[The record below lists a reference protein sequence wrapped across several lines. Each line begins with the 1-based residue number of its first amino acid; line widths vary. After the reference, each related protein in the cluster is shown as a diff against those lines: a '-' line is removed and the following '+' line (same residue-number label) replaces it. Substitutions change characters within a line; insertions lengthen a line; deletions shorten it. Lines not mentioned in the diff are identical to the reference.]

1 MPAGYPAVTNVESTY
16 GNDFTFEISD
26 LRVAERLPVDLASVG
41 LLPDFHLMPAAPL
54 PEPVAPGRLP
64 KQTTPPSNIVPINPD
79 PDADSNDMFYLG
91 LDVAFKG
98 EQLGEPGMPETVDLE
113 VRFYLEA
120 YGSAVGPTERHEID
134 IQPQLFA
141 GLNTV
146 PGGGAAG
153 EIRHQLWVQVA
164 EANPAIIE
172 APAAEP
178 WEDLFTPET
187 VYRVAASVKIKDANL
202 RPQIKPTG
210 LGFLA
215 GAAMQTIE
223 TT

>member
-1 MPAGYPAVTNVESTY
+1 MPAGYPAVTNVESTF
-16 GNDFTFEISD
+16 GNAFTFEISD
-26 LRVAERLPVDLASVG
+26 LRVAERLPVDLTAVA

-54 PEPVAPGRLP
+54 PEPVAPGQLP

-79 PDADSNDMFYLG
+79 PDADSDDMFYLG

-98 EQLGEPGMPETVDLE
+98 EQLGEPGMPESVDLE

-120 YGSAVGPTERHEID
+120 YGAAAGPTERHEID

-141 GLNTV
+141 GLNTL
-146 PGGGAAG
+146 PAGGVAG

-164 EANPAIIE
+164 RGNPPIIE
-172 APAAEP
+172 APAEP
-178 WEDLFTPET
+178 WVDLFTPET
-187 VYRVAASVKIKDANL
+187 VYRIAASVKIKDSTL
-202 RPQIKPTG
+202 CPPTKPTG
-210 LGFLA
+210 LGFIA

-223 TT
+223 MV